1 MGITVS
7 LEELHLPIMRSNGML
22 WVEYLAAKQIARQST
37 AWGDSVLG
45 GMRFGQA
52 TTPAGIPIIAVSAST
67 LDKGGE
73 AICEIWHS
81 EASLESGQYGAI
93 HYRHSEQL
101 LFGCLNR
108 QEWTEKGDIP
118 PLQTTTE
125 SAYQEIF
132 ELLAALGYK
141 TVLRFWN
148 YFPAINLETHG
159 IDRYRQ
165 FNIGRQNAFLA
176 HGYDVIGNVPAA
188 CTLGSDAGDLSIA
201 FMATRQNVLM
211 IENPRQVSA
220 YHYPTDYGPRS
231 PTFSRAGLV
240 TLGAQTMLFIS
251 GTASIVG
258 HQTQHH
264 GDVTAQTR
272 ESIKNIDTVVKAA
285 RHCVPDADFKLSDL
299 CYKGY
304 IRHPEHLS
312 NVRQEMKRY
321 IGNSV
326 QAVYLRADICRA
338 DLLVEIEAT
347 GGCYTAAH

>member
-1 MGITVS
+1 M
-7 LEELHLPIMRSNGML
+7 PIMQPNAML
-22 WVEYLAAKQIARQST
+22 WVEYLPAIQIAQQST
-37 AWGDSVLG
+37 VWGDNVLG
-45 GMRFGQA
+45 GACFGQT
-52 TTPAGIPIIAVSAST
+52 TTPAGIPFITVSTST
-67 LDKGGE
+67 LDNGGE
-73 AICEIWHS
+73 TICEIWHS
-81 EASLESGQYGAI
+81 GTPLESGQYGAI
-93 HYRHSEQL
+93 HYRQSEQL
-101 LFGCLNR
+101 IFGCLNR
-108 QEWTEKGDIP
+108 QEWATGGNVP
-118 PLQTTTE
+118 PLQTATE

-188 CTLGSDAGDLSIA
+188 CTLGSDAGNLSIA
-201 FMATRQNVLM
+201 FIAARQDIIM
-211 IENPRQVSA
+211 IENPRQMSA

-231 PTFSRAGLV
+231 PTFSRAGLI
-240 TLGAQTMLFIS
+240 TLDAQTILFVS

-258 HQTQHH
+258 HQTRHH
-264 GDVTAQTR
+264 GDVAAQTR
-272 ESIKNIDTVVKAA
+272 ESIKNIDAVVKAA
-285 RHCVPDADFKLSDL
+285 RRCAPNAEFKLSDL

-304 IRHPEHLS
+304 IRHPEHLPI
-312 NVRQEMKRY
+312 VQREIKRS
-321 IGNSV
+321 IGDAV

-347 GGCYTAAH
+347 GGHHTVVH

>member
-1 MGITVS
+1 
-7 LEELHLPIMRSNGML
+7 ML
-22 WVEYLAAKQIARQST
+22 WVESLPAKQIARQST

-52 TTPAGIPIIAVSAST
+52 TIPARIPIIAVSDST
-67 LDKGGE
+67 LNNGGE
-73 AICEIWHS
+73 TICEIWRS
-81 EASLESGQYGAI
+81 EAPLESGRYGDI
-93 HYRHSEQL
+93 HYRHSKQL
-101 LFGCLNR
+101 LFGCLNL
-108 QEWTEKGDIP
+108 QEWTAEGNIP
-118 PLQTTTE
+118 PLQTATE

-165 FNIGRQNAFLA
+165 FNIGRQNAFLS
-176 HGYDVIGNVPAA
+176 HGYDVIDNVPAA

-201 FMATRQNVLM
+201 FMATRQDVLM

-220 YHYPTDYGPRS
+220 YHYPADYGPRS

-240 TLGAQTMLFIS
+240 TLGAQTTLFIS

-264 GDVTAQTR
+264 GDVAAQAR
-272 ESIKNIDTVVKAA
+272 ESIKNIDAVVKAA
-285 RHCVPDADFKLSDL
+285 RHRAPNADFKLSDL
-299 CYKGY
+299 YYKGY
-304 IRHPEHLS
+304 IRHPEHLP
-312 NVRQEMKRY
+312 NVRQEIEQY

-347 GGCYTAAH
+347 GMCHTADH